1 MVKGQKFLVPCW
13 KEIENLLNKIVEQ
26 IRPDYRPEAIS
37 GISQGEL
44 IPAVLISDPL
54 DVPSLG
60 SIGVTF
66 YKDINK
72 KLTSLKITQPLA
84 PATAINTSKKLL
96 ESDTHS
102 RKAIGYPASSGLSAG
117 LAESRLSTNCGE
129 NKY

>member
-1 MVKGQKFLVPCW
+1 MVEGQKFLVPCW

-26 IRPDYRPEAIS
+26 IRPEYRPEAIS

-44 IPAVLISDPL
+44 IPAVLISDL
-54 DVPSLG
+54 LVPSLG

-96 ESDTHS
+96 ESDTSSH
-102 RKAIGYPASSGLSAG
+102 KAIGYPASSGLSAG